1 MIRETSTVMS
11 PKRCDSMN
19 SNGSSGEEMWK
30 VTHLVLAMN
39 VPVAMSVHRKE
50 IKMCEIMRGG
60 RRDKSDRRVAETAL
74 TGSGPVS
81 HPNGNL
87 GCPTAAVLSGPIT
100 CLANSSC
107 QLILGKECPA

>member
-1 MIRETSTVMS
+1 
-11 PKRCDSMN
+11 MN
-19 SNGSSGEEMWK
+19 SNGSSGEEIWK

-39 VPVAMSVHRKE
+39 VPVAMSVHREE
-50 IKMCEIMRGG
+50 IKMSEIMRGG
-60 RRDKSDRRVAETAL
+60 RKDKSDQGVAETAL

-81 HPNGNL
+81 HPHGNL

-107 QLILGKECPA
+107 QLIFGKECPA